1 MLALGNI
8 AENAQVQY
16 SLQQQAPVKLDGNNT
31 FNKAEAQ
38 KAAEDFEAF
47 FITSTLESMFAG
59 VKTDGLFG
67 GGSAEKI
74 YRSMLFDEYGK
85 LMAKNGGIGVSDQVM
100 SSILAMQEMN
110 SQGYITK

>member
-1 MLALGNI
+1 MSITGNI
-8 AENAQVQY
+8 LDTAQVQY
-16 SLQQQAPVKLDGNNT
+16 SLQPKAFTKLNGNKGYDET
-31 FNKAEAQ
+31 EAR

-67 GGSAEKI
+67 GGTAEQI

-85 LMAKNGGIGVSDQVM
+85 LMAKNGTTGVSDQVM
-100 SSILAMQEMN
+100 QAILAMQEKGF
-110 SQGYITK
+110 QE